1 MNPNKDYYAILGV
14 LPSIEATALD
24 AVYKSLVKKYHPDVF
39 KGDKKIGEEKTK
51 DINEAYGI
59 LRDPAKRKEYDQT
72 RLNQNKGYGSFEQDN
87 NYDEQNETI
96 FAQINSD
103 WEIVKEFYPDAEK
116 WRELLSKLSYS
127 LACSYQFIIITQ
139 KASEI
144 CGQIGDKLRKEYL
157 ELYFGSDYRIQ
168 NFAEVLITI
177 KRKDAAV
184 YLNNVI
190 RVLGTP
196 KNIDETNN
204 LIKKINYKFN
214 INNIVER
221 EKERKEKEEKN
232 KKNLTEYYQNERNKN
247 RPYENERTK
256 QQELKKN
263 RVLQRQKIRKK
274 AINVGYGILFVIM
287 IIIFASF

>member
-1 MNPNKDYYAILGV
+1 MNANKDYYAILGV

-116 WRELLSKLSYS
+116 WRIRLLKISVS
-127 LACSYQFIIITQ
+127 LAYNFQYLIIID
-139 KASEI
+139 KAGKISDEI
-144 CGQIGDKLRKEYL
+144 GKKLKQEYL
-157 ELYFGSDYRIQ
+157 ALYFGNDLRIQ
-168 NFAEVLITI
+168 NFAEHLIGL

-196 KNIDETNN
+196 VNIYESGK
-204 LIKKINYKFN
+204 LIQKINYKFN
-214 INNIVER
+214 IDNIVEKEQR
-221 EKERKEKEEKN
+221 EKENEEKQKKELKEYWENENKKRVIKEEK
-232 KKNLTEYYQNERNKN
+232 KENLDN
-247 RPYENERTK
+247 
-256 QQELKKN
+256 
-263 RVLQRQKIRKK
+263 
-274 AINVGYGILFVIM
+274 AIKILFVM
-287 IIIFASF
+287 IFIVLVYIFK